1 MRNEKL
7 SDFARL
13 RKFGFVVGGC
23 FILLGWLC
31 ARKGFAAAP
40 LLLLAGLLLALFGWL
55 KPEALGPV
63 ERGWMKLG
71 QAIGKVTT
79 PVFLGVLYYLM
90 VTPYAFLVR
99 LIAGDPLD
107 QGLDKEAKSYWKPR
121 KVEFEKISYE
131 RQF

>member
-1 MRNEKL
+1 MKQEKL
-7 SDFARL
+7 SDSARL

-23 FILLGWLC
+23 FLLLGGLC

-40 LLLLAGLLLALFGWL
+40 PLLVAGVLLAFFGWL

-71 QAIGKVTT
+71 QALSKVTT
-79 PVFLGVLYYLM
+79 PVFLAVLYYLV
-90 VTPYAFLVR
+90 VTPYAFVVR
-99 LIAGDPLD
+99 LIMGDPLD
-107 QGLDKEAKSYWKPR
+107 QGFDKNAKSYWKPR
-121 KVEFEKISYE
+121 KAEFEKISYE